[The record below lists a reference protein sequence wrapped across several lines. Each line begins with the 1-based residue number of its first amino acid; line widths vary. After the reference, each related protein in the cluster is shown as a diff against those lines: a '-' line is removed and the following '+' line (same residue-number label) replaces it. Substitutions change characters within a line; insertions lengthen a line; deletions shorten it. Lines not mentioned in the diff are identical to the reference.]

1 MAEPYMTM
9 DEIEAKHLNEWVFI
23 DKPTSRG
30 KSLAVTGGFVI
41 FHCAAHSDIMALI
54 EQWDDGGS
62 KLQAIMYT
70 GKFPADELVLAE
82 LEPQVVGQ

>member
-9 DEIEAKHLNEWVFI
+9 DEIEAKHPNEWVFI

-41 FHCAAHSDIMALI
+41 FHCADHSELLHLI
-54 EQWDDGGS
+54 EQWGNASGS
-62 KLQAIMYT
+62 GLKAILFA
-70 GKFPADELVLAE
+70 GKYPIEEVPVE
-82 LEPQVVGQ
+82 LEQGVTCR